1 MKAQQP
7 RYIRKASERCAFLY
21 DRVEGPLCSAENT
34 AKENVYLDM
43 LQLLALLRY
52 NRLWVLRILIEEVE

>member
-1 MKAQQP
+1 MEAQQP

-34 AKENVYLDM
+34 IKENVYL
-43 LQLLALLRY
+43 
-52 NRLWVLRILIEEVE
+52 IH